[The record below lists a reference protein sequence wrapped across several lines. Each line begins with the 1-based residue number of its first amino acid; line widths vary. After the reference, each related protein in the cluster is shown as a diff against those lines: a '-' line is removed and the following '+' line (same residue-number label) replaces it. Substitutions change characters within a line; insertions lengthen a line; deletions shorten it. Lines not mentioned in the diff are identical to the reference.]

1 LKMKRNQKHQGLLEN
16 RELTKQQNTE
26 ALWSQVQRMRKEKPD
41 VHWRLKE
48 IWSGAGLKSDVAL
61 KSPWNAHIRE
71 AIDEHN
77 RQIEEERDLGPL
89 GRSQRKT
96 VRAVNRELKAQLE
109 QAKADLDAVLSQIA
123 IWEAE
128 VAFYKKENDRLMR
141 KIERL
146 SGS

>member
-1 LKMKRNQKHQGLLEN
+1 MAKSKKLQGLLEN
-16 RELTKQQNTE
+16 RELIKHQNTE
-26 ALWSQVQRMRKEKPD
+26 ALWSQVQRLRKEKPD
-41 VHWRLKE
+41 DHWPFKE

-61 KSPWNAHIRE
+61 KSPWNAHIRV
-71 AIDEHN
+71 AIEEHN
-77 RQIEEERDLGPL
+77 RHIKEERDLGPI

-96 VRAVNRELKAQLE
+96 VRAANRELKAQLD
-109 QAKADLDAVLSQIA
+109 QAKVDLDTVLSQVA

-128 VAFYKKENDRLMR
+128 IAFYKKENDRLMR

>member
-1 LKMKRNQKHQGLLEN
+1 MKMKRNQKHQGLLEN

>member
-1 LKMKRNQKHQGLLEN
+1 GGRLCLESVAT
-16 RELTKQQNTE
+16 LVWNT
-26 ALWSQVQRMRKEKPD
+26 Q
-41 VHWRLKE
+41 
-48 IWSGAGLKSDVAL
+48 SGAGLKSDVAL

-71 AIDEHN
+71 VIEEHN
-77 RQIEEERDLGPL
+77 RQVREERDLGPL

-96 VRAVNRELKAQLE
+96 VRSANRELKAQLLK
-109 QAKADLDAVLSQIA
+109 AKVDLDFVLSQVA

-128 VAFYKKENDRLMR
+128 IAFYKKENDRLMR

>member
-1 LKMKRNQKHQGLLEN
+1 MKRNQKHQGLLEN

>member
-1 LKMKRNQKHQGLLEN
+1 MKKNQKYQGLLEN
-16 RELTKQQNTE
+16 RELIKQQNTE

-41 VHWRLKE
+41 DHWRLKE

-71 AIDEHN
+71 AIEEHN
-77 RQIEEERDLGPL
+77 RQVKEERDLGPL

-96 VRAVNRELKAQLE
+96 VRAANRELKAQLLK
-109 QAKADLDAVLSQIA
+109 AKVDLDIVLSQVA

-128 VAFYKKENDRLMR
+128 IAFYKKENDRLMR
-141 KIERL
+141 KIGRL